1 MGAPSVSVVVATRDR
16 PQLLRRAVASILD
29 QRYDG
34 PIEVIAVFDQSEPD
48 RDLARTDSDRAVRVI
63 TNTHRPGLPGA
74 RNSGIDQTDR
84 DLVAFCDDDDLWLQG
99 KLEAQVAMLEADPRM
114 EVVTTGLLV
123 EYRDKVVPRV
133 LDRDR
138 ITHAEL
144 IRHRV
149 MEAHP
154 SSYLARRPA
163 MDAIGPV
170 DEDIPGGYAEDWDW
184 LLRAARR
191 ADVGAVQLPLTKV
204 FWHASSYFSERWQM
218 IADASDY
225 MIEKHPELSDDP
237 VGLANVLGLKAI
249 ALDALGRRREGRATA
264 RRALQLDRR
273 AKRALV
279 GLACSTPLL
288 RPEHVMKVLQARG
301 RGI

>member
-1 MGAPSVSVVVATRDR
+1 VSRPSLSVVVATRDR
-16 PQLLRRAVASILD
+16 PQLLRRAVASIMA

-48 RDLARTDSDRAVRVI
+48 HDLAREGTDRSVRVI
-63 TNTHRPGLPGA
+63 RNTRTPGLPGG
-74 RNSGIDQTDR
+74 RNSGIAQSDR
-84 DLVAFCDDDDLWLQG
+84 DLIAFCDDDDLWLPG
-99 KLEAQVAMLEADPRM
+99 KVAAQVDLLDAHPDV

-123 EYRDKVVPRV
+123 EYKDRVVPRV

-138 ITHAEL
+138 ITFDEL
-144 IRHRV
+144 VRHRV

-154 SSYLARRPA
+154 SSYLARREA
-163 MDAIGPV
+163 VDAIGPV
-170 DEDIPGGYAEDWDW
+170 DEEIPGGYAEDWDW

-191 ADVGAVQLPLTKV
+191 ADVGAVMLPLVKV

-225 MIEKHPELSDDP
+225 MIEKHPELAGDP
-237 VGLANVLGLKAI
+237 VGLANVLGLKSI
-249 ALDALGRRREGRATA
+249 ALDALGRTADGRDT
-264 RRALQLDRR
+264 
-273 AKRALV
+273 AKRALRLDRRSKRAVV
-279 GLACSTPLL
+279 GLACSSPVLK
-288 RPEHVMKVLQARG
+288 PEQVMRVLQARG